1 MAEGVLVNV
10 FLVFEQERRW
20 QRLLVIAVLVIDGE

>member
-10 FLVFEQERRW
+10 FLVFDRERRW
-20 QRLLVIAVLVIDGE
+20 QRMLVIAVLVFDGE